1 MMTSLS
7 VRTRLLII
15 LIASTSMIW
24 LCGFFWIFSNSQ
36 RDIQHLLD
44 RRLMEAAR
52 MVLSLSV
59 NGAIKDTQNLSG
71 LMAGDG
77 SSSIYE
83 HRLSCQIWSLDGHLV
98 GRSADTPQSR
108 LTDQKEGFSEPIVDG
123 SAYRVYAAVDEAKG
137 IRVLVGDNLE
147 QRNGLIRDL
156 LNGLLLPAAFMLPII
171 AVLIWVSV
179 TSGLRPL
186 RRAADALAERDA
198 ENLTRLE
205 VAGSPPEIQPL
216 LGALNRLFDKVAAA
230 REHERSFV
238 AYAAHEMRTPLAGL
252 KTQVQIALK
261 TGNDQV
267 RDGALSQ
274 AVKAVDRTSR
284 LVTQLLAMSRL
295 DAHSSRHVDHWID
308 LQTALVE
315 LTGHMSRDLNPSRV
329 SFDASLR
336 HVSLAFDREL
346 FDLAAR
352 NLIENALQLSPR
364 DGTVRLSIV
373 QDKGE
378 ARVCVED
385 DGPGI
390 PPEERELVL
399 QRFFRGRHK
408 SAIGSGLGL
417 SIVTAALERAGA
429 TLRLCTPVS
438 GQGLR
443 AEIVFPAKRLRQ
455 IEDAFKDAAA

>member
-1 MMTSLS
+1 MTRLS
-7 VRTRLLII
+7 VRARLLII

-36 RDIQHLLD
+36 QQIQHLLD

-59 NGAIKDTQNLSG
+59 NGVVQDNHNLSAMMQG
-71 LMAGDG
+71 TENG
-77 SSSIYE
+77 SLYE
-83 HRLSCQIWSLDGHLV
+83 HKLSCQIWSLDGRLV

-137 IRVLVGDNLE
+137 IRVLVGDNIE

-156 LNGLLLPAAFMLPII
+156 LDGLLIPAAFILPLI
-171 AVLIWVSV
+171 AILIWVSV
-179 TSGLRPL
+179 THGLRPL

-198 ENLTRLE
+198 ENLTKLDI
-205 VAGSPPEIQPL
+205 ADSPPEIRPL
-216 LGALNRLFDKVAAA
+216 LGALNKLFEKVAAT

-252 KTQVQIALK
+252 KTQVQIAQK
-261 TGNDQV
+261 AGDPHV
-267 RDGALSQ
+267 RNVALSQ
-274 AVKAVDRTSR
+274 AVRAVDSTSR

-295 DAHSSRHVDHWID
+295 DSHAARHADHWID
-308 LQTALVE
+308 LETALSE
-315 LTGHMSRDLNPSRV
+315 LTSHMSRDLKPGRV
-329 SFDASLR
+329 SFEPSI
-336 HVSLAFDREL
+336 HHQSLAIDREL

-352 NLIENALQLSPR
+352 NLVENALQLSPA
-364 DGTVRLSIV
+364 DGTVRLSV
-373 QDKGE
+373 VRDGEE

-390 PPEERELVL
+390 PPEEQELVL

-408 SAIGSGLGL
+408 SAVGSGLGL
-417 SIVTAALERAGA
+417 AIVTAALDRAGA
-429 TLRLCTPVS
+429 HLRLCSPAN
-438 GQGLR
+438 GRGLR
-443 AEIVFPAKRLRQ
+443 AEIVFAATRLRQ
-455 IEDAFKDAAA
+455 AERQYKDVAA